1 MSAHLEAPGLTAD
14 WLNAWMAAIG
24 AAVLVPG
31 LRVGW
36 SDEVV
41 PIAVFTWASDTCD
54 RDSAIVKTI
63 ARALPTTASLD
74 ESVIAR
80 TRAGYR
86 DFPRNVTLEAY
97 RDRAALERKGRTTH
111 LAASVTDLRGDAD
124 VKSLDHGAFDVS
136 APRGETLWSRARS
149 CAAAIPSAQRDEW
162 LADTLAGR
170 GHRVQLNG
178 LGFDPRRLPSGV
190 HGDGSG
196 KEVFA
201 DPVIEL
207 LDFCALTL
215 FPTRGNGARIRQ
227 RGWRDR
233 ATQRGAFEWSAWR
246 PALDRWA
253 IDAFLDLDHPPHGS
267 VVAHYAS
274 VPYIPR
280 GTQDV
285 RRAYF
290 SERRT

>member
-1 MSAHLEAPGLTAD
+1 VSAHLEAPGLTAD
-14 WLNAWMAAIG
+14 WLDAWMAAIG
-24 AAVLVPG
+24 VAVVVPT
-31 LRVGW
+31 LHVAW
-36 SDEVV
+36 SDDVV
-41 PIAVFTWASDTCD
+41 PIAVFTWDSDD
-54 RDSAIVKTI
+54 AIVEAI

-80 TRAGYR
+80 IR
-86 DFPRNVTLEAY
+86 DGHLEFPRNVTLEAY
-97 RDRAALERKGRTTH
+97 RDRAVLERRERTTH
-111 LAASVTDLRGDAD
+111 LAASVTDLRTDVD

-149 CAAAIPSAQRDEW
+149 CAAAIPSTARDEW

-170 GHRVQLNG
+170 GHRVKLNG

-190 HGDGSG
+190 HGAGNG
-196 KEVFA
+196 NEVFA

-207 LDFCALTL
+207 LAFCALPL
-215 FPTRGNGARIRQ
+215 FPTRGNGARVRQ

-233 ATQRGAFEWSAWR
+233 ATQRGAFKWSAWR
-246 PALDRWA
+246 PALDCWA
-253 IDAFLDLDHPPHGS
+253 MDAFFDLDHPPQGS
-267 VVAHYAS
+267 VVARYAS